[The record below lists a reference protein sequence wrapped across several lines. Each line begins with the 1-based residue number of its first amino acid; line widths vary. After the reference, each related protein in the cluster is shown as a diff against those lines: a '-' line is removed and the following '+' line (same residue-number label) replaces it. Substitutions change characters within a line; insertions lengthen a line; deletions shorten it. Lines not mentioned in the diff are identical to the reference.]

1 MSTSKT
7 AIAIDGPAASGKSS
21 TAKAVARELG
31 FRHVDSG
38 SLYRAATAARLR
50 RDNDASAWSEDS
62 VLEAARS
69 ISLSPV
75 ENGFVPLLNG
85 RPADDEM
92 RGDAVTHRVST
103 VAKMPRVRE
112 WVNAQV
118 RATAKDYD
126 VVVDGRDIG
135 TVVFPAAKLKI
146 YLVADAGE
154 RARRRVL
161 ERTGREPSEEELFD
175 ETARILLR
183 DELDASQSVKAADA
197 VVIDTTRMTQAE
209 QIAKIVQLA
218 RDQSR

>member
-1 MSTSKT
+1 VSPPRV

-31 FRHVDSG
+31 YRHVDSG

-50 RDNDASAWSEDS
+50 RGGDSSTWTEES
-62 VLEAARS
+62 VLDAVKS
-69 ISLSPV
+69 VSLSPV

-85 RPADDEM
+85 RPADGEM
-92 RGDAVTHRVST
+92 RGDAVTHRVSL

-112 WVNAQV
+112 WVNTQV
-118 RATAKDYD
+118 RNAGGDYD

-135 TVVFPAAKLKI
+135 TVVFPDARLKV
-146 YLVADAGE
+146 YLVADAEE

-161 ERTGREPSEEELFD
+161 ERTGREPTEEETFD

-183 DELDASQSVKAADA
+183 DELDATQSVKAADA
-197 VVIDTTRMTQAE
+197 VVIDTTDLTQPE
-209 QIAKIVQLA
+209 QVARIVELA
-218 RDQSR
+218 RQSRQ